1 MLGRI
6 RRQYD
11 VVVVGG
17 GPAGMGAA
25 LGARDS
31 GAERVLIL
39 DREPEPGG
47 ILMQCI
53 HSGFGLHYFKEEL
66 TGPEYAERFLQK
78 VLDRDLDLA
87 CDCYVS
93 GVVVDSDGTKRVRV
107 LSEEKGLVT
116 VETRSVVLC
125 MGCRER
131 TRGAIRIPGTRPSGV
146 ITSGL
151 AQKLVNMRG
160 CLPGRRVAIL
170 GSGDIGLIMARRL
183 VLEGCEVAG
192 VFEILPYSNGLTR
205 NVVQCL
211 DDFGIP
217 LHLST
222 TVTNI
227 HGRDRV
233 EKVTVAPVDD
243 NAVPLAERA
252 WDVPCDTLMM
262 SVGLIPENEL
272 SQSLGIQLDAITG
285 GPRVSSTMET
295 SMPGVFACGNVLHVH
310 DLVDFVTQ
318 ESLLAGQFAGEW
330 AQGIRRPRD
339 NIRLVPGDNVRYCVP
354 HTLSPERE
362 HTLYMRCKQAMKP
375 CRIRVGNLMEKKLRF
390 VVPAEMIMLK
400 LKPDVLDRFHGDALR
415 IDIVPAVG
423 PDADGLDANGVD
435 ADGPENGRADNGAL
449 DD

>member
-1 MLGRI
+1 MLNRL
-6 RRQYD
+6 RELYD

-25 LGARDS
+25 LGARDA

-66 TGPEYAERFLQK
+66 TGPEYAERFLIQ
-78 VLDRDLDLA
+78 VVDREVDLL
-87 CDCYVS
+87 CDSYVS
-93 GVVVDSDGTKRVRV
+93 GMAVDSDGTKRVRV
-107 LSEEKGLVT
+107 MSEKRGLVS
-116 VETRSVVLC
+116 VGTRSVVLA

-146 ITSGL
+146 LTSGL
-151 AQKLVNMRG
+151 AQKLCNVRG
-160 CLPGRRVAIL
+160 YLPGRRIAIL

-183 VLEGCEVAG
+183 VLEGCQVAG
-192 VFEILPYSNGLTR
+192 VFEIMPYSNGLTR

-211 DDFGIP
+211 QDFDIP

-222 TVTNI
+222 TVSRI

-233 EKVTVAPVDD
+233 EAITVAPVDD
-243 NAVPLAERA
+243 KLVPIPGKA
-252 WDVPCDTLMM
+252 WDVKCDTLLM

-272 SQSLGIQLDAITG
+272 SQSLGIRLDEITG
-285 GPRVSSTMET
+285 GPLVNSTMET

-310 DLVDFVTQ
+310 DLVDFVTG
-318 ESLLAGQFAGEW
+318 ESLLAGRFAGEW
-330 AQGIRRPRD
+330 AQHIRRPVD
-339 NIRLVPGDNVRYCVP
+339 NIRLVAGDNVRYCVP

-375 CRIRVGNLMEKKLRF
+375 CIIRVGNLLEKKLRF

-400 LKPDVLDRFHGDALR
+400 LKPDILEQFQGDSLR
-415 IDIVPAVG
+415 VDIVPAPG
-423 PDADGLDANGVD
+423 GKGDAGETDG
-435 ADGPENGRADNGAL
+435 
-449 DD
+449 